1 MQYSSNRQIAEE
13 KMEASSGTQLMRRD
27 GGAGGPLV
35 LAPVIG
41 RYPCQECEARCKQQR
56 KLEIAADAKR
66 ANCQAEEGSGG
77 WDEEDFGPEA
87 VDFRQERPC
96 LRYRPAIPLPQDRN

>member
-1 MQYSSNRQIAEE
+1 MRDRPAGQELTVQYSFSRQIAEE

-41 RYPCQECEARCKQQR
+41 RYPCQECEARGK
-56 KLEIAADAKR
+56 A
-66 ANCQAEEGSGG
+66 AEEAGDSS
-77 WDEEDFGPEA
+77 
-87 VDFRQERPC
+87 
-96 LRYRPAIPLPQDRN
+96 